1 MAFAAAPAIAEAAPA
16 VLGASEGAVASGAAA
31 RAGSAKAGQS
41 AASKAGGSKTLET
54 VGEAGLLN
62 AGGGGTKKSSSPSSK
77 GRKSTGKTGK
87 STGAKLIGKV
97 GNRKSLLAELVVCM
111 VILLL
116 GSFVRDSSKDKDGTS
131 TVVRLMVKG
140 SALLAVFF
148 ILSILSTGGKGAQ
161 KVSGA
166 IGLLVTMVYV
176 LNSSD
181 ATNLI
186 KWVKKFFQPGAEK
199 AKKKKSSSD
208 KGSTEKSSDETN
220 TDTGTPP
227 ADNQPPSM
235 EV

>member
-1 MAFAAAPAIAEAAPA
+1 MAFAAAPAIAEVGEAT
-16 VLGASEGAVASGAAA
+16 VGRAAA
-31 RAGSAKAGQS
+31 SKAAQSAGSKTAQS
-41 AASKAGGSKTLET
+41 SATKAGGSKTLET

-62 AGGGGTKKSSSPSSK
+62 AGGGGAKKSSSPSSK

-199 AKKKKSSSD
+199 AKKGAG
-208 KGSTEKSSDETN
+208 KGSTEESSSETN